1 MTTVDDVAVD
11 PALRIG
17 VDTGG
22 TFTDVVL
29 FDPASGTVTITKT
42 PSTPDDPARGFMAGV
57 REILRR
63 VGRGGTQVA
72 SVSHG
77 TTVATNAL
85 LTDDYAGLGFVTTGG
100 FRHLLEIARQS
111 VPEGYGNS
119 YFWVKPPRIVPLHH
133 VREVPERLGPAG
145 DVVRALDEDAA
156 VAVARWFRRRGI
168 GCVGISFLHSYANP
182 DHERRVREIFAAEH
196 PDCTVSISSDVLREY
211 REYERAVTTL
221 VDAFVKPRVGH
232 YVGQIRAG
240 LDEVRMDVPFYVMKS
255 NGGVISAEEV
265 ARQPIT
271 TILSGPAAGALGAA
285 VIADAAGYDRVLTLD
300 GGGTSTDV
308 CLVTDGEP
316 ALTTE
321 GTVGRFPTKVPMID
335 VVTVGTGGGSIA
347 WRTTDGALKV
357 GPRSAGADPG
367 PLCYGRGG
375 TEATVTDAHLLL
387 GRLPDA
393 LLDGGMPLDVAAAR
407 DGIARLADDI
417 GLDDVER
424 CAEGVLEIAVWN
436 QANAIRQVTVSRGL
450 DVRDYVLAT
459 FGGSGSL
466 QVCRLVDLLDLPA
479 AIVPAN
485 PGNLSA
491 FGLLTVDVRNDDVQT
506 FVRRHGDLDPAELAD
521 VYGALRDRADAALQ
535 AEGFAD
541 HERTFLRQADLRYAG
556 QASEVRV
563 DAPDGAVD
571 ADFAAEVV
579 ARFHDRH
586 ESTYGY
592 CYRDDPASDNGGRVH
607 DVAQGVEWVNVRVSG
622 IGPIARP
629 RLRRL
634 EQGDGNPG
642 RAAVGDRRVHID
654 GAWHTAALYARD
666 DLLAGD
672 EVRGPAVIQ
681 EFSSTTPLAPGFAAR
696 VDDLGNLVIR
706 RQEVVT

>member
-1 MTTVDDVAVD
+1 VTDATGTAD
-11 PALRIG
+11 LRIG

-29 FDPASGTVTITKT
+29 FDPRARTVRVTKT
-42 PSTPDDPARGFMAGV
+42 PSTPDDPARGFMTGV
-57 REILRR
+57 RRILAQ
-63 VGRGGTQVA
+63 VGRDGGA
-72 SVSHG
+72 IAAVSHG

-85 LTDDYAGLGFVTTGG
+85 LTDDYGGLGFVTTDG

-111 VPEGYGNS
+111 VPAGYGNS

-133 VREVPERLGPAG
+133 VREVPERIGPDGA
-145 DVVRALDEDAA
+145 VVRDLDESAA
-156 VAVARWFRRRGI
+156 AAVARWFRRRGI
-168 GCVGISFLHSYANP
+168 TCVGVSFLHSYANP
-182 DHERRVREIFAAEH
+182 DHERRVRDIFAVEH

-221 VDAFVKPRVGH
+221 VDAFVKPRVSR
-232 YVGQIRAG
+232 YVAQIRAG
-240 LDEVRMDVPFYVMKS
+240 LDVLRSAVPFYVMKS

-285 VIADAAGYDRVLTLD
+285 VIADAAGYDKVLTLD

-308 CLVTDGEP
+308 CLVTGGTP

-321 GTVGRFPTKVPMID
+321 GAVGRFPTKVPMID

-347 WRTTDGALKV
+347 WRTPDGALKV

-367 PLCYGRGG
+367 PVCYRRGG
-375 TEATVTDAHLLL
+375 TEPTATDAHLVL

-393 LLDGGMPLDVAAAR
+393 LLGGEMPVDREAARHAVAA
-407 DGIARLADDI
+407 LAADL
-417 GLDDVER
+417 GLDDAER
-424 CAEGVLEIAVWN
+424 CAAGVLEIAVWN
-436 QANAIRQVTVSRGL
+436 QANAIRQVTVKRGL

-459 FGGSGSL
+459 FGGSGAL
-466 QVCRLVDLLDLPA
+466 QVCRLIDLLGLPA

-506 FVRRHGDLDPAELAD
+506 FVREHDGLDLAELATVCD
-521 VYGALRDRADAALQ
+521 DLRARADAALR
-535 AEGFAD
+535 AEGFARQA
-541 HERTFLRQADLRYAG
+541 RTYLRQADLRYAG

-563 DAPDGAVD
+563 DAPDGPVD
-571 ADFAAEVV
+571 AAFAATVIE
-579 ARFHDRH
+579 RFHDRH
-586 ESTYGY
+586 EATYGY
-592 CYRDDPASDNGGRVH
+592 CYRDDPTQRI
-607 DVAQGVEWVNVRVSG
+607 EWVNVRVSG

-629 RLRRL
+629 KLQRL
-634 EQGDGNPG
+634 
-642 RAAVGDRRVHID
+642 AVGDGDAGRAVTGARRVHFD
-654 GAWHTAALYARD
+654 GAWHTAMLYDRGR
-666 DLLAGD
+666 LLAGD
-672 EVRGPAVIQ
+672 AIAGPAVIQ
-681 EFSSTTPLAPGFAAR
+681 EFSSTVPVAPGFTAR
-696 VDDLGNLVIR
+696 VDDLANLVLQ
-706 RQEVVT
+706 RQEGAS

>member
-1 MTTVDDVAVD
+1 MTAVD
-11 PALRIG
+11 GRAAGRTLRIG

-22 TFTDVVL
+22 TFTDIVL
-29 FDPASGTVTITKT
+29 FDPASGTITITKT
-42 PSTPDDPARGFMAGV
+42 PSTPDDPARGFMAAV
-57 REILRR
+57 RQILHR
-63 VGRGGTQVA
+63 VDRGGAEVA

-85 LTDDYAGLGFVTTGG
+85 LTDDYAGLGFVTTAG

-133 VREVPERLGPAG
+133 IREVAERLGPDG
-145 DVVRALDEDAA
+145 EVVRSLEEDAA
-156 VAVARWFRRRGI
+156 VEVARWFRRRGI
-168 GCVGISFLHSYANP
+168 DCVGISFLHSYADP
-182 DHERRVREIFAAEH
+182 VHERRVREIFAVEH
-196 PDCTVSISSDVLREY
+196 PNCTVSISSDVLREY

-221 VDAFVKPRVGH
+221 VDAFVKPRVAR
-232 YVGQIRAG
+232 YVAQIRAG
-240 LDEVRMDVPFYVMKS
+240 LDEVRPAVPFYVMKS

-265 ARQPIT
+265 TRQAIT

-308 CLVTDGEP
+308 CVVTDGEP

-347 WRTTDGALKV
+347 WRTPDGALKV
-357 GPRSAGADPG
+357 GPRSAGAEPG

-375 TEATVTDAHLLL
+375 TEPTVTDAHLVL

-393 LLDGGMPLDVAAAR
+393 LLDGGMPLDAKAAR
-407 DGIARLADDI
+407 EGIAVLAAELGI
-417 GLDDVER
+417 EGVER

-436 QANAIRQVTVSRGL
+436 QANAIRQVTVRRGL
-450 DVRDYVLAT
+450 DVRDHVLAT
-459 FGGSGSL
+459 FGGSGPL
-466 QVCRLVDLLDLPA
+466 QVCRLVDLLGLPA

-506 FVRRHGDLDPAELAD
+506 FVRRHDDLDLTELTE
-521 VYGALRDRADAALQ
+521 VYGALRDHADTALR

-541 HERTFLRQADLRYAG
+541 HERSFLRQADLRYTG

-563 DAPDGAVD
+563 DAPGGPIDD
-571 ADFAAEVV
+571 DFVATVV
-579 ARFHDRH
+579 ARFHERH
-586 ESTYGY
+586 EATYGY
-592 CYRDDPASDNGGRVH
+592 CYRDDAG
-607 DVAQGVEWVNVRVSG
+607 QGIEWVNIRVSG
-622 IGPIARP
+622 IGPITRP

-634 EQGDGNPG
+634 AGGDGDPRRTAG
-642 RAAVGDRRVHID
+642 GDRLVHVD
-654 GAWHTAALYARD
+654 GAWHTARLYARA

-672 EVRGPAVIQ
+672 EITGPAVIQ
-681 EFSSTTPLAPGFAAR
+681 EFSSTVPLSPGFAAR
-696 VDDLGNLVIR
+696 VDDLGNLVIH
-706 RQEVVT
+706 RQENA